1 LYAELD
7 KLEEALINFSEK
19 EGVDV
24 VFGSKSKVRIKES
37 DRFKFPSKNSK
48 KREEIE
54 DIIKKHGK
62 WDEVVQLDTSA
73 LNKIILEK
81 QWDSELLSVLEEYV
95 KLEKSK
101 RLYLSKI
108 KTGE

>member
-1 LYAELD
+1 MYAELD

-24 VFGSKSKVRIKES
+24 VFGSKSKVRIKETEQN
-37 DRFKFPSKNSK
+37 KFPTKHSKER
-48 KREEIE
+48 KRLTQLLK
-54 DIIKKHGK
+54 DNGK

-73 LNKIILEK
+73 LNKIIQEK
-81 QWDSELLSVLEEYV
+81 QWDSELLDILDKYV
-95 KLEKSK
+95 NLEKSK

-108 KTGE
+108 KND